1 MKPQQF
7 QENVSEW
14 VIIINNILKELREDV
29 EDIAMAQEE
38 DLQTL
43 SYQYHIIKD
52 LRKRMVRME
61 REFKPL
67 KYLTREIIFLKRKE
81 AENVRS
87 NTEESCR

>member
-61 REFKPL
+61 RELHSL
-67 KYLTREIIFLKRKE
+67 KSYSKERVRDESKEGEIK
-81 AENVRS
+81 
-87 NTEESCR
+87 